1 MINDLLQV
9 LQTRSPRSFPHLQR
23 ESSGPSR
30 PVTDESGTIPDG
42 PQPRFAKLKPVARV
56 PVQPAGGIE
65 TPGPT
70 ARDRPA
76 TCSAFPTPPWTGAR
90 ARRQAGWASSS
101 SIPIN
106 RRERV
111 YRGSAALRN
120 RAVVEPATPRR
131 AFLNAATAAGRST
144 SRETA
149 PARRSTTARTLTRL
163 LLETRSTATPTV
175 PSANPSR
182 RTAIRIR
189 DRVGPECSACE
200 LVLPVIEQGSTGSVT
215 AENALGTSSP
225 RRPARSSRTAWLR
238 NRSTMQSGCP

>member
-1 MINDLLQV
+1 MAYFRYYRHGPLAHSLIFSGNPVV
-9 LQTRSPRSFPHLQR
+9 LR
-23 ESSGPSR
+23 GPSR
-30 PVTDESGTIPDG
+30 TNPARHPMVPNPVSRSSSPS
-42 PQPRFAKLKPVARV
+42 PVRLCSL
-56 PVQPAGGIE
+56 PAASKR
-65 TPGPT
+65 PGPT

-76 TCSAFPTPPWTGAR
+76 TCSACPTPPWTGAR

-182 RTAIRIR
+182 RTAIR
-189 DRVGPECSACE
+189 DRMGPECSA
-200 LVLPVIEQGSTGSVT
+200 
-215 AENALGTSSP
+215 
-225 RRPARSSRTAWLR
+225 
-238 NRSTMQSGCP
+238 